1 MRESGHA
8 APDVA
13 AAISAEI
20 KRRSVEFLSLLDEL
34 VSIDSGRDAPEGIAK
49 VQDVIANRLT
59 RLEGVAVERHHQDGV
74 AHLAVVI
81 SGGDARVALLGHAD
95 TVLARGTAAERP
107 LRVEGHVGYGPGV
120 ADMKGGLAMATLICE
135 ALVDLG
141 DHPTI
146 ELVIVGDEET
156 RVVAPPF
163 MDRLESADA
172 CFVLECGRPGGGYI
186 VRRKGGLWARMEAK
200 GRSAHAGVQPDW
212 GTSAIVQLCQ
222 TVGIIAELHRVR
234 DDLTVSVGTIAG
246 GSAPNVVAAE
256 AWADVDIRAFRDD
269 DLDWARRRVF
279 DICERA
285 SLSVHETGRWPPMGL
300 VDESLSSLYQDAGRG
315 LSVPLHPESTGGMS
329 DGCWTSTAGIP
340 TIDGVGPE
348 GSNDHSP
355 EEYIDLASVPARAG
369 ALAGAITATTRNDRS
384 NTERGEKE

>member
-1 MRESGHA
+1 MRESGHGA
-8 APDVA
+8 ADVA
-13 AAISAEI
+13 AAVSAHI
-20 KRRSVEFLSLLDEL
+20 KRRSGEFLSLLDEL

-49 VQDVIANRLT
+49 VQDLIADRLA
-59 RLEGVAVERHHQDGV
+59 RLDGV
-74 AHLAVVI
+74 TIERGHEGGVDHLAVTI
-81 SGGDARVALLGHAD
+81 PGGDARVVLLGHAD
-95 TVLARGTAAERP
+95 TVLPRGTAAERP
-107 LRVEGHVGYGPGV
+107 LRVEGHIGFGPGV
-120 ADMKGGLAMATLICE
+120 ADMKGGLAMAVLVCE

-146 ELVIVGDEET
+146 ELVVVGDEET
-156 RVVAPPF
+156 RLVAPPF
-163 MDRLESADA
+163 MDRLENADA

-186 VRRKGGLWARMEAK
+186 VRRKGGLWVRLEAK

-222 TVGIIAELHRVR
+222 TVVAVAELHRTR

-256 AWADVDIRAFRDD
+256 AWADVDIRAFGDD
-269 DLDWARRRVF
+269 DLDWARRRVL
-279 DICERA
+279 DICEHS
-285 SLSVHETGRWPPMGL
+285 SLSVYETGRWPPMGL
-300 VDESLSSLYQDAGRG
+300 VDESLSRLYQDASRS
-315 LSVPLHPESTGGMS
+315 LLVPLHPESTGGMS

-355 EEYIDLASVPARAG
+355 EEHIDLASVPARAG
-369 ALAGAITATTRNDRS
+369 ALAGAIAATIRNR
-384 NTERGEKE
+384 R